1 MEQKPSERFVVM
13 KRSVILDKRLTP
25 TDKLVYARICSFN
38 EFFESAETTA
48 ELFGVKADT
57 VKKSKAKL
65 EKLEYIRCVRNTGRG
80 KVYIPL
86 FDDYQTSTDMLDRR
100 AQICTS
106 DGHIYA
112 PIEKK
117 EKRIL
122 DTKVSKAQSHDDE
135 QKEHGNSDINAI
147 FQAWQDAG
155 LPAITSRTQASR
167 RTVWNMLRNKQIG
180 RERLLRGVQLAG
192 KAYGVPYA
200 PSVLSFEDLNR
211 KLTALELWNDK
222 QASASMQKSNPATG
236 RDYSPTYSG
245 EIAYER
251 RPYDERPAVLDY
263 ERSAETVSDEFL
275 DECRKKLNK

>member
-1 MEQKPSERFVVM
+1 MR
-13 KRSVILDKRLTP
+13 RSVILDKRLTP
-25 TDKLVYARICSFN
+25 TDKLVYARICSFD
-38 EFFESAETTA
+38 EFFESSEATA

-65 EKLEYIRCVRNTGRG
+65 EKLGYIRCVRNTGRG

-86 FDDYQTSTDMLDRR
+86 FDDYQSSTDMDDRR

-122 DTKVSKAQSHDDE
+122 DTNVSRAKQPDE
-135 QKEHGNSDINAI
+135 YGNSAINAI

-155 LPAITSRTQASR
+155 LPAITSRAQANR
-167 RTVWNMLRNKQIG
+167 RAVWNMLRNKQIG

-192 KAYGVPYA
+192 EAYGEPYA

-211 KLTALELWNDK
+211 KLTALELWHDK
-222 QASASMQKSNPATG
+222 QASASVQKPSPATAHS
-236 RDYSPTYSG
+236 YSSTYSG
-245 EIAYER
+245 EITYDR
-251 RPYDERPAVLDY
+251 RPYDERPAILDC
-263 ERSAETVSDEFL
+263 EPSAEIVSDEFL
-275 DECRKKLNK
+275 EQCRKNIHRKEKRDEH

>member
-13 KRSVILDKRLTP
+13 RRSVILDKRLTP
-25 TDKLVYARICSFN
+25 TDKLVYARICSFD

-65 EKLEYIRCVRNTGRG
+65 EKLGYIRCVRNTGRG

-86 FDDYQTSTDMLDRR
+86 FDDYQTSTDMPDRR
-100 AQICTS
+100 AQTCTS
-106 DGHIYA
+106 DEHVYT

-122 DTKVSKAQSHDDE
+122 DTNVSRAKQPDE
-135 QKEHGNSDINAI
+135 FGNSDINAI
-147 FQAWQDAG
+147 FQAWTDAG
-155 LPAITSRTQASR
+155 LPAITSRMQANR
-167 RTVWNMLRNKQIG
+167 RAVWNMLRNKQIG
-180 RERLLRGVQLAG
+180 QERLLRGVQLAG
-192 KAYGVPYA
+192 KAYGEPYA

-211 KLTALELWNDK
+211 KMTALELWNDK
-222 QASASMQKSNPATG
+222 QASASMQKSSPATG

-245 EIAYER
+245 EITYER

-263 ERSAETVSDEFL
+263 EPSAEIVSDEFL
-275 DECRKKLNK
+275 DECRKKFNK